1 MKLGLALAGG
11 GMQGIAHIGVI
22 KALRELN
29 INVDYISGTSSGSVY
44 ALMYALDYNTQEM
57 IDLSEKYYK
66 ILTNI
71 EKKNIFK
78 TIGTYIWHKEIK
90 VEGLN
95 AGEKIENIINIISNK
110 KDIYNIKDVNTP
122 IAITTVD
129 TISSKEC
136 IFLSNKC
143 NSIDEDVEYI
153 YDAPI
158 GKAVRA
164 SMSFPGLFTTCNF
177 EKYNFIDGGAKDN
190 LPVKILKNIGADKVI
205 SISFE
210 SNHYVP
216 TQNMMYTVLRALD
229 IFSQRDVKEAQKI
242 ADIAIEVDTRGAS
255 LLEIDDI
262 EKCIKNGYDSI
273 MKNKNRILEMIE
285 K

>member
-29 INVDYISGTSSGSVY
+29 IDVDYISGTSSGSVF
-44 ALMYALDYNTQEM
+44 ALMYALDYDTQEM
-57 IDLSEKYYK
+57 IDISKKYYK
-66 ILTNI
+66 VLTNV
-71 EKKNIFK
+71 EKKNVFK
-78 TIGTYIWHKEIK
+78 TIGNYMWNKEIK
-90 VEGLN
+90 VEGLS
-95 AGEKIENIINIISNK
+95 AGEKIENIINIISNEK
-110 KDIYNIKDVNTP
+110 NIYNIKDVDTP

-143 NSIDEDVEYI
+143 NYKDEEVEYI

-158 GKAVRA
+158 GKAIRA

-190 LPVKILKNIGADKVI
+190 LPVKILKNIGADKII

-210 SNHYVP
+210 TNHYVP

-229 IFSQRDVKEAQKI
+229 IVSQRDVKEAQKI
-242 ADIAIEVDTRGAS
+242 ADIAIEVNTRGTS
-255 LLEIDDI
+255 LLCSDNMQ
-262 EKCIKNGYDSI
+262 KCIENGYDSV
-273 MKNKNRILEMIE
+273 MKNKEKIFKILNY
-285 K
+285 

>member
-1 MKLGLALAGG
+1 MKLGLALSGG

-29 INVDYISGTSSGSVY
+29 IDVDYISGTSSGSVF

-57 IDLSEKYYK
+57 IDISEKYYK
-66 ILTNI
+66 VLTNV

-78 TIGTYIWHKEIK
+78 TIGTYIWNKEIN
-90 VEGLN
+90 VEGLS
-95 AGEKIENIINIISNK
+95 AGEKIEDIVNIISNEK
-110 KDIYNIKDVNTP
+110 NIYNIKDVRTP

-143 NSIDEDVEYI
+143 NYKDDDVEYI

-190 LPVKILKNIGADKVI
+190 LPVKILKNIGADKII

-229 IFSQRDVKEAQKI
+229 IVSQRNVKEAQKI

-255 LLEIDDI
+255 LLGIDNI
-262 EKCIKNGYDSI
+262 QKCIKNGYDSV
-273 MKNKNRILEMIE
+273 MKNKEKIFKMIKE
-285 K
+285 